1 MTTRLT
7 NGPHG
12 WMGLGTWK
20 SAPGATREI
29 VLEALTSGACR
40 HIDSASVYQ
49 NQKEVGEA
57 IECYLKERGG
67 KREDVHVTSKLMTY
81 ALPPEK
87 FEEETKRQ
95 LAELRIEKL
104 DLLLLQWPVTTSG
117 SIAEQWKA
125 LEKLAEKRLVERIG
139 VSNFSKKKLEALLSQ
154 CEIKPCVN
162 QVECHPHW
170 RQDELI
176 EFCKENDILVQCY
189 GPLGSG
195 DQFSADGLNRKRS
208 GAAPLSN
215 PIVVELAK
223 KYGAT
228 PAQICLNW
236 AVFHRGTVPLPKTVN
251 KERLRE
257 NKEALDIVIA
267 PEDLA
272 KIDSIEEQYR
282 LQHGSFHTGPTKEYK
297 SLEELWDEDVSWAE
311 ERDFEKP
318 DGFKLRSSD

>member
-7 NGPHG
+7 SGPHG
-12 WMGLGTWK
+12 RLGLGTWK

-125 LEKLAEKRLVERIG
+125 LEKLVQQRLWRGSACRTFQRRNSKRCYRIARLG
-139 VSNFSKKKLEALLSQ
+139 RAL
-154 CEIKPCVN
+154 IK
-162 QVECHPHW
+162 
-170 RQDELI
+170 
-176 EFCKENDILVQCY
+176 
-189 GPLGSG
+189 
-195 DQFSADGLNRKRS
+195 
-208 GAAPLSN
+208 
-215 PIVVELAK
+215 
-223 KYGAT
+223 
-228 PAQICLNW
+228 
-236 AVFHRGTVPLPKTVN
+236 
-251 KERLRE
+251 
-257 NKEALDIVIA
+257 
-267 PEDLA
+267 
-272 KIDSIEEQYR
+272 
-282 LQHGSFHTGPTKEYK
+282 
-297 SLEELWDEDVSWAE
+297 
-311 ERDFEKP
+311 
-318 DGFKLRSSD
+318 